1 MSEQLMAFE
10 VGRPLTRAALII
22 LVAFALVGSWFTLRW
37 YLGNTVAE
45 NLNPEEN
52 SLELGRRAV
61 LWAPDDPLPH
71 WRLGELMHKKLPPD
85 QLAQAVNEYEK
96 AVSLAPHDYRY
107 WMSLGRALEHS
118 GEIERGEK
126 ALRQAVSLAPS
137 YAYPRWYLGNL
148 LLRNGRYEESFAEL
162 QRASEADA
170 SLRPQLFN
178 LAWELHKNNFES
190 LKTAVG
196 TTAEARAE
204 FALYLIERERFDDGM
219 VVWNALNESEKR
231 TKKATSDA
239 LIASLV
245 KAKRYHQAAA
255 VSNDFAPSSVYRVSE
270 GEVLDGGFEEDV
282 MNQAGPFGWKVQS
295 QRRAQI
301 GIDRSLRHQGNRSL
315 RMVFE
320 VRARLNSGSLSQL
333 VLMSP
338 ATQYEFECYVKT
350 EALQSV
356 ATPIVEIID
365 PVDGSQIAASPPAAN
380 GNSDWQRIVLS
391 FKTGPKTEALT
402 VRIGRASCGE
412 EPVCPIFG
420 SVWYDDFILQRRG

>member
-10 VGRPLTRAALII
+10 VGRPLTRVALIVV
-22 LVAFALVGSWFTLRW
+22 VALALVGSWFTLRW
-37 YLGNTVAE
+37 YLGNTMAE
-45 NLNPEEN
+45 NLNPEEA
-52 SLELGRRAV
+52 SLEIGRQAV

-71 WRLGELMHKKLPPD
+71 WRLGELMQKKLPPD

-96 AVSLAPHDYRY
+96 AVSLAPHDYRF
-107 WMSLGRALEHS
+107 WMSLGSALEQS

-126 ALRQAVSLAPS
+126 ALRQASFLAPS

-148 LLRNGRYEESFAEL
+148 LLRSGRYEESFAEL
-162 QRASEADA
+162 QRASQADP
-170 SLRPQLFN
+170 SFRPQLFN

-196 TTAEARAE
+196 TTTEARAE
-204 FALYLIERERFDDGM
+204 FALYLINRERFDDGM
-219 VVWNALNESEKR
+219 VVWNGLNESEKR
-231 TKKATSDA
+231 ANKATGDA

-255 VSNDFAPSSVYRVSE
+255 VSNDFAPSNFYRVSH
-270 GEVLDGGFEEDV
+270 GKFINGGFEED
-282 MNQAGPFGWKVQS
+282 MTNQAGPFGWKVQS
-295 QRRAQI
+295 LQRAQI
-301 GIDRSLRHQGNRSL
+301 GIDRSRSHQGYRSL
-315 RMVFE
+315 RILFE
-320 VRARLNSGSLSQL
+320 VRTRLDSVNLSQL
-333 VLMSP
+333 VLVTP

-350 EALQSV
+350 EELQSV
-356 ATPIVEIID
+356 ATPVVEIID
-365 PVDGSQIAASPPAAN
+365 PMDGSKVAVSQPAVN
-380 GNSDWQRIVLS
+380 GNSDWQRIFLS

-420 SVWYDDFILQRRG
+420 TVWYDDFIVQRRG